1 MLWKAKLT
9 SNLTT
14 RITTLPFDSVKS
26 LLDKSNLNIGLAPGT
41 ANEDIFKFSN
51 DPEFQRAYKERIEP
65 YLDRYK
71 PYGRNLNDL
80 LLDGKNP
87 DVGAV
92 YEGSYI
98 HYKEYTECKLV
109 LLPTKY
115 DFKPGSFGLQKN
127 SPFLPLIN
135 YYLLKME
142 EAGALNQIRK
152 KYETKP
158 PICPDYTGK
167 ALGFNSSFS
176 AFSVWLCGAILAV
189 ALFSIEIFSKLIGK
203 KFSIL
208 ECYDKINVLETK
220 IPSNYDEI
228 RNYIC
233 SMESKIKELN
243 TELGEMKIK
252 QRSQVDDYVVFHK

>member
-14 RITTLPFDSVKS
+14 RVTTLPFDSLKS
-26 LLDKSNLNIGLAPGT
+26 LLDKSNLNIGLNPGSSM
-41 ANEDIFKFSN
+41 EDMFKFSN
-51 DPEFQRAYKERIEP
+51 DPDFQRAYKERIEP
-65 YLDRYK
+65 HLDRYK
-71 PYGRNLNDL
+71 PYGRRLNEL
-80 LLDGKNP
+80 LMDGKNP

-92 YEGSYI
+92 FELQT
-98 HYKEYTECKLV
+98 HPRRYKEYKECKLV
-109 LLPTKY
+109 LLPAKY
-115 DFKPGSFGLQKN
+115 GIIYGSFGLPKN

-135 YYLLKME
+135 YHLLKME
-142 EAGALNQIRK
+142 EVGALIQIFK
-152 KYETKP
+152 KYEPTP
-158 PICPDYTGK
+158 QFCPDYTGK

-208 ECYDKINVLETK
+208 ECHNKINVLETK
-220 IPSNYDEI
+220 IPLTYDEMK
-228 RNYIC
+228 NYIY

-243 TELGEMKIK
+243 TELGKMKMR
-252 QRSQVDDYVVFHK
+252 QRSHVDD